1 MQKTRTAK
9 TILITPVCCKYL
21 MQIIH
26 ISRGVCYTSGFKG
39 SVHMQCAC
47 MWWTVHWLNATSS
60 SDNDGF
66 GIHGTALNWFSSY
79 LSSRCFRVK
88 CNNDFSSSH
97 TCLCGVPQGSVLG
110 PLLFVMYTTPLSTL
124 ISSLFSNHHLYTDDT
139 QLFLS
144 FHPSDLNSQHH
155 SLTKRSTTDVYLDD
169 CQSCHSQLF

>member
-1 MQKTRTAK
+1 MGKFGGPQLPYQKSQEISYLCLLDLLATFDHNILLTR
-9 TILITPVCCKYL
+9 LSFWY
-21 MQIIH
+21 
-26 ISRGVCYTSGFKG
+26 
-39 SVHMQCAC
+39 
-47 MWWTVHWLNATSS
+47 
-60 SDNDGF
+60 
-66 GIHGTALNWFSSY
+66 GIHDPALNWFRPY
-79 LSSRCFRVK
+79 LSSRCFLVK
-88 CNNDFSSSH
+88 CNNNFFSPH